1 VNPTFTFEAELAQ
14 WEAAKTTWVYAAVP
28 LDEADIIADIVP
40 DRRGFGSIPV
50 TVRIDQHEWNTSI
63 FPMQDGRFFLPVKA
77 PIRKKAKVD
86 IGDTVEFEI
95 DVRIED

>member
-1 VNPTFTFEAELAQ
+1 MNPTFTFEAELAQ

-50 TVRIDQHEWNTSI
+50 TVRIDHHEWNTSI
-63 FPMQDGRFFLPVKA
+63 FPMKDGRFFLPVKA